1 MSLRLP
7 RPAVA
12 ALALGLPL
20 VLTACGASL
29 NAQTYLERPTSD
41 GTNAAVG
48 AIAVR
53 NIRVVP
59 PEDGEVHQAGEDVE
73 VRVTFTNDGPEDD
86 VLVGATSDT
95 AESVQLQVS
104 GDDVERVELP
114 RLGTTGDGVTLVL
127 ADIAEQLRPGNYIA
141 ITLRFE
147 RNGEVTTGTPVET
160 TGEYDADEREHSENF
175 HPIGEE
181 EGGEEEGGG
190 ETSGSGEGLPGAG
203 EAATTSE

>member
-1 MSLRLP
+1 MTLRLP

-20 VLTACGASL
+20 VLTACGANL

-41 GTNAAVG
+41 GTNTAVG

-53 NIRVVP
+53 NIRIVP
-59 PEDGEVHQAGEDVE
+59 PEDGEMHQAGEDVE

-86 VLVGATSDT
+86 VLVGATTD
-95 AESVQLQVS
+95 AADSVQVQQN

-114 RLGTTGDGVTLVL
+114 RLGTTGDSVTLVL
-127 ADIAEQLRPGNYIA
+127 EDLAEDLRPGNYIA

-160 TGEYDADEREHSENF
+160 TGEYDADERERSEHF
-175 HPIGEE
+175 HPVGEDE
-181 EGGEEEGGG
+181 EGGEGGS

-203 EAATTSE
+203 EAATTSD